1 MIKSPFRIEIS
12 TEKTLFVV
20 ANIPFV
26 KEISRS
32 VVRALQGEELDFS
45 FYKNAA
51 TEKALEYIST
61 GKDFIES
68 IKKGEY
74 KHQAMDISVLL
85 TAPIFLIPESIFYP
99 EKPCLIIDSGAI
111 SLTSALVSYSKE
123 VNYKELAD
131 PDKLYDRY
139 LLGL

>member
-1 MIKSPFRIEIS
+1 
-12 TEKTLFVV
+12 
-20 ANIPFV
+20 
-26 KEISRS
+26 
-32 VVRALQGEELDFS
+32 
-45 FYKNAA
+45 
-51 TEKALEYIST
+51 
-61 GKDFIES
+61 
-68 IKKGEY
+68 
-74 KHQAMDISVLL
+74 MDISVLL